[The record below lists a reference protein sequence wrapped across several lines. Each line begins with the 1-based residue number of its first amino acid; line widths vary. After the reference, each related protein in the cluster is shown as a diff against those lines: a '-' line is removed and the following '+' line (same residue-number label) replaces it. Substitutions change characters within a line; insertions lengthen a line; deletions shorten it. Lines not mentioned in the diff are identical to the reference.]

1 MESLRQAA
9 WDNDDWRQRAACR
22 EEDLTLFFPV
32 GVTGP
37 AEAQIAMAKR
47 VCCGCLVKDQCLEFA
62 VRTHQEHG
70 VWGGASEEE
79 RRDIRR
85 ARRAAAR
92 LLQAS

>member
-1 MESLRQAA
+1 MA
-9 WDNDDWRQRAACR
+9 
-22 EEDLTLFFPV
+22 LFFPV

-37 AEAQIAMAKR
+37 AERQIAMAKQ
-47 VCCGCLVKDQCLEFA
+47 VCCGCLVKERCLEFA
-62 VRTHQEHG
+62 VRTNQEHG